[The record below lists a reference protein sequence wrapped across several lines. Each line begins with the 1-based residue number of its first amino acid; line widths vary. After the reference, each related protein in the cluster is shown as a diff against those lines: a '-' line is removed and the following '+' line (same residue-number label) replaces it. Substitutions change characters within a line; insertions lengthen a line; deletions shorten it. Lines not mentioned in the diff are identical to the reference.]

1 MLTQSTALERVRS
14 FAESIRSQH
23 ISLRKVILFGSY
35 ARNEQRSFSD
45 IDVALV
51 ADEFTGFGFQDV
63 GLIGASLAQKLFVD
77 IEPHT
82 FSPEQLSDWNPFV
95 QEIKRTGIVVGEWE
109 PAAAGNG
116 ILGVQ
121 YG

>member
-51 ADEFTGFGFQDV
+51 ADEFTGFGFRDV
-63 GLIGASLAQKLFVD
+63 GLIGEALAQKLFVD

-82 FSPEQLSDWNPFV
+82 FSPEQFADWNPFV

-109 PAAAGNG
+109 PMAAGN
-116 ILGVQ
+116 
-121 YG
+121 

>member
-1 MLTQSTALERVRS
+1 MLTQSVALEQARS

-23 ISLRKVILFGSY
+23 VSLRKVILFGSY
-35 ARNEQRSFSD
+35 ARNEQRQFSD

-63 GLIGASLAQKLFVD
+63 GLISAAISQKQFVA

-82 FSPEQLSDWNPFV
+82 FSPEQFAD
-95 QEIKRTGIVVGEWE
+95 
-109 PAAAGNG
+109 
-116 ILGVQ
+116 
-121 YG
+121 

>member
-1 MLTQSTALERVRS
+1 MFTQSAVLERVKA
-14 FAESIRSQH
+14 FAESIRGQH

-35 ARNEQRSFSD
+35 ARNEQRQFSD

-63 GLIGASLAQKLFVD
+63 GLISNAIIQKQFVD

-82 FSPEQLSDWNPFV
+82 FSPEQFTDWNPFV
-95 QEIKRTGIVVGEWE
+95 QEILRTGIVVGEWG
-109 PAAAGNG
+109 PAPQN
-116 ILGVQ
+116 Q
-121 YG
+121 SMHM